1 MVNSMQTL
9 KYLKIVTY
17 PNFYNW
23 SVQYLLESDH
33 SYNEKYN
40 FVKIGSFLKRNKTPI
55 DIIDGIEYKRVTI
68 KINNNGVFLRDI
80 EKGENIG
87 TKKQFTIKKGQF
99 LLSKIDARNGAFGV
113 VPEMVN
119 NAIITGNFW
128 TYDVDYSLINPYFLA
143 LITTTPEFIKFCENA
158 SNGTTNRHYLQEG
171 LFLNQN
177 IPLPSLTEQNRIIEV
192 YNSKLNLAEQ
202 QLIEAKELE
211 ESIEKY
217 LFEELG
223 IVEDNKKVG
232 KEKKIFQLIKFSE
245 TQRWDALFLLDKLP
259 SIVSS
264 HELVKFSDII
274 KYFNKGENGKTIRID
289 SPKFPNDDFRY
300 IGMEHIEK
308 VTGILLDM
316 PEVKG
321 KEIKSQTLRIPKN
334 FFIYGKLRPYLNKY
348 WINDTDFDN
357 IICSSEFFVFDTI
370 ETLDKLFF
378 KYVLSSKIIQN
389 QISDKTSGARMPR
402 INEDI
407 FFNLQFPLPPIEKQK
422 EISDKI
428 NNVKSKI
435 KQLNS
440 LSIKNKE
447 EAISVFEKEIFI

>member
-1 MVNSMQTL
+1 METNSLFKIVSYSNIYSWDVKNFLKKSSSFNPTIPLVLFGEFLSKANIKKVNIDDHQTYKILGVRSYGKGAFINREVEGKTL
-9 KYLKIVTY
+9 KM
-17 PNFYNW
+17 
-23 SVQYLLESDH
+23 
-33 SYNEKYN
+33 
-40 FVKIGSFLKRNKTPI
+40 
-55 DIIDGIEYKRVTI
+55 RVYQQAEQNHLFWC
-68 KINNNGVFLRDI
+68 KVD
-80 EKGENIG
+80 
-87 TKKQFTIKKGQF
+87 TK
-99 LLSKIDARNGAFGV
+99 NGAFGV
-113 VPEMVN
+113 IN
-119 NAIITGNFW
+119 NDLSDGLGSSNMTFAKIDTAKAN
-128 TYDVDYSLINPYFLA
+128 VDFVQLF
-143 LITTTPEFIKFCENA
+143 FK
-158 SNGTTNRHYLQEG
+158 SNRIYEYLDGFVTGTTNRKYIRPDQL
-171 LFLNQN
+171 LNEIY
-177 IPLPSLTEQNRIIEV
+177 IPLPTLDEQNRIV
-192 YNSKLNLAEQ
+192 DAYNSKLNLAEQ
-202 QLIEAKELE
+202 QLKEAKELE

-223 IVEDNKKVG
+223 IVKENKKVG

-259 SIVSS
+259 AIVSS

-300 IGMEHIEK
+300 VGMEHIEK

-378 KYVLSSKIIQN
+378 KYVLASKIIQN

-447 EAISVFEKEIFI
+447 EAISVFGKEIFI

>member
-1 MVNSMQTL
+1 METNSLFKIVSYSNIYSWDVKNFLKKSSSFNPTIPLVLFGEFLSKANIKKVNIDDHQTYKILGVRSYGKGAFINREVEGKTL
-9 KYLKIVTY
+9 KM
-17 PNFYNW
+17 
-23 SVQYLLESDH
+23 
-33 SYNEKYN
+33 
-40 FVKIGSFLKRNKTPI
+40 
-55 DIIDGIEYKRVTI
+55 RVYQQAEQNHLFWC
-68 KINNNGVFLRDI
+68 KVD
-80 EKGENIG
+80 
-87 TKKQFTIKKGQF
+87 TK
-99 LLSKIDARNGAFGV
+99 NGAFGV
-113 VPEMVN
+113 IN
-119 NAIITGNFW
+119 NDLSDGLGSSNMTFAKIDTAKAN
-128 TYDVDYSLINPYFLA
+128 VDFVQLF
-143 LITTTPEFIKFCENA
+143 FK
-158 SNGTTNRHYLQEG
+158 SNRIYEYLDGFVTGTTNRKYIRPDQL
-171 LFLNQN
+171 LNEIY
-177 IPLPSLTEQNRIIEV
+177 IPLPTLDEQNRIV
-192 YNSKLNLAEQ
+192 DAYNSKLNLAEQ
-202 QLIEAKELE
+202 QLKEAKELE

-223 IVEDNKKVG
+223 IVKENKKVG

-259 SIVSS
+259 AIVSS

-300 IGMEHIEK
+300 VGMEHIEK

-378 KYVLSSKIIQN
+378 KYVLASKIIQN